1 MEDILVKKAANR
13 AGVNK
18 NYMRKVIGIGEAIL
32 DIIFEKE
39 QPQRAVV
46 GGSVL
51 NGMVSL
57 SRLGIPVTFISE
69 TGDDR
74 VGDMICNFMCEN
86 GMTTAYVDRFHRK
99 SPVSLAFLG
108 ADKSAEYIFHTDYPE
123 KRLNLPFPEIN
134 ENDIFVFGSFY
145 ALNPLFR
152 DRFVEFLKEAK
163 RHKALIYY
171 DPNFRPSH
179 KANVLSLRAS
189 FVENCEYATIV
200 RGSDEDFYHLYDK
213 TDMNE
218 IYSEVVKQYCD
229 CFISTYGSDGVS
241 LFTENISVHFD
252 SNQITP
258 VSTIGA
264 GDNFNAGIIYG
275 LLKYGV
281 GCQDIPCLTKED
293 WAKIIQCG
301 IDLSSEVC
309 CSYSN
314 YISFEYAEGYK

>member
-1 MEDILVKKAANR
+1 
-13 AGVNK
+13 
-18 NYMRKVIGIGEAIL
+18 MRKVIGIGETIL
-32 DIIFEKE
+32 DIIFEDE

-57 SRLGIPVTFISE
+57 SRLGVPVTFISE

-74 VGDMICNFMCEN
+74 VGDIIRRFMHEN
-86 GMTTAYVDRFHRK
+86 KMTTEYIDRFHHRK

-108 ADKSAEYIFHTDYPE
+108 ADRSAEYLFHTDYPE
-123 KRLNLPFPEIN
+123 KRLNVPFPEIN

-152 DRFVEFLKEAK
+152 ARFREFLEEAK
-163 RHKALIYY
+163 RQKALIYY

-179 KANVLSLRAS
+179 KAQVETLRAS
-189 FVENCEYATIV
+189 VAENCSYATIV
-200 RGSDEDFYHLYDK
+200 RGSDEDFLHLYDK
-213 TDMNE
+213 TDVD
-218 IYSEVVKQYCD
+218 EVYAENIKPFCNS
-229 CFISTYGSDGVS
+229 FITTHGTAGVR
-241 LFTENISVHFD
+241 LFTDTVRAHFD
-252 SNQITP
+252 AKKITP

-264 GDNFNAGIIYG
+264 GDNFNAGVVYG
-275 LLKYGV
+275 LLKYDV
-281 GCQDIPCLTKED
+281 GYQDVPHLSAQD
-293 WAKIIQCG
+293 WSRIVQCG

-314 YISFEYAEGYK
+314 YISQEFAENYNINR

>member
-1 MEDILVKKAANR
+1 
-13 AGVNK
+13 
-18 NYMRKVIGIGEAIL
+18 MRKVIGIGETIL
-32 DIIFEKE
+32 DIIFENG

-57 SRLGIPVTFISE
+57 SRLAVPVTFISE
-69 TGDDR
+69 VGDDR
-74 VGDMICNFMCEN
+74 VGDIVCDFMYEN
-86 GMTTAYVDRFHRK
+86 EMTTDYMARFHTRK

-123 KRLNLPFPEIN
+123 KRLDIPFPEIN
-134 ENDIFVFGSFY
+134 EDDIFVFGSFY

-152 DRFVEFLKEAK
+152 SRFLEFLKEAK
-163 RHKALIYY
+163 RCKALIYY

-179 KANVLSLRAS
+179 KSGVSLLRDSVA
-189 FVENCEYATIV
+189 ENCDYADIV
-200 RGSDEDFYHLYDK
+200 RGSNEDFYHLYDK

-218 IYSEVVKQYCD
+218 VYSGIIKQHCD
-229 CFISTYGSDGVS
+229 CFITTHGSDGVN
-241 LFTENISVHFD
+241 LFADNSCTHFK
-252 SNQITP
+252 STKITP

-264 GDNFNAGIIYG
+264 GDNFNAGIVYG

-281 GCQDIPCLTKED
+281 GYRDVSTLMADD

-314 YISFEYAEGYK
+314 YISPEFALKYK